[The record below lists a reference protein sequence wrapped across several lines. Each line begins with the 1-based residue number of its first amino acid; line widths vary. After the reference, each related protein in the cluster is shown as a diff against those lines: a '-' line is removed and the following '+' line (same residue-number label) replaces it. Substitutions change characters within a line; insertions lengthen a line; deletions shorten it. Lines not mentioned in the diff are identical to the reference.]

1 MLLFGGYVLKEFWN
15 FFEKFLKARLFV
27 RGPQP
32 SSLRHRFGGFCLD
45 ESCELLLRGEKEIP
59 LRPKTYSVLVYLL
72 ENPGRLVSKAE
83 LMGVVWGGK
92 SVEEGVLNQSIT
104 EIRHALG
111 DNRKNPKFVQTVSRK
126 GYRFIA
132 NISDSPR
139 GHGSSASSRKARRD
153 SRKEERR
160 SRA

>member
-1 MLLFGGYVLKEFWN
+1 MPVPKPSLKYTFGAYSV
-15 FFEKFLKARLFV
+15 
-27 RGPQP
+27 
-32 SSLRHRFGGFCLD
+32 D
-45 ESCELLLRGEKEIP
+45 ESSELLLRGKKEIL

-83 LMGVVWGGK
+83 LMSVVWGGR

-104 EIRHALG
+104 EIRQALR

-132 NISDSPR
+132 AVN
-139 GHGSSASSRKARRD
+139 HSAH
-153 SRKEERR
+153 
-160 SRA
+160 